1 MMTKFY
7 LHPYD
12 PFTTIRQHPARRY
25 GQPPQTRPNSSLESA
40 VMRKIHTPAIEF
52 QITKDAFILRAEVP
66 GIDGKDLDVQVSRQL
81 VTISGNYQPEK
92 TENQGRI
99 RTEFRYGQLYR
110 QIELPE
116 PVVVDQLQATLKN
129 GILTLTLPKVSA
141 TRPKVTKVSVKAE
154 TTPAQNPVPVEQM
167 PTQLEPEEI
176 SEVTIN
182 DEQPQKST
190 SLVIESELSEDVWES
205 NSAA

>member
-1 MMTKFY
+1 
-7 LHPYD
+7 
-12 PFTTIRQHPARRY
+12 
-25 GQPPQTRPNSSLESA
+25 
-40 VMRKIHTPAIEF
+40 MRNIHTPAIEF

-81 VTISGNYQPEK
+81 VTIAGNYQPEK

-116 PVVVDQLQATLKN
+116 PVMVDQLQATLKN

-141 TRPKVTKVSVKAE
+141 TRPKVTKVSVNAQ
-154 TTPAQNPVPVEQM
+154 TTPVQNPVPVEQM
-167 PTQLEPEEI
+167 PTQPKPEEI
-176 SEVTIN
+176 SEVIIN
-182 DEQPQKST
+182 DEPQQKTT
-190 SLVIESELSEDVWES
+190 SLVIESELSEDVWEN